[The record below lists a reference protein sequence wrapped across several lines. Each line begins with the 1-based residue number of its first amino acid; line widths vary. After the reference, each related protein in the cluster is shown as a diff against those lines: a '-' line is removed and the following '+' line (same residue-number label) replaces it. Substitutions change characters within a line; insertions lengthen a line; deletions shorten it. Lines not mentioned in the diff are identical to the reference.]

1 MEVFKS
7 KPNFKI
13 IKKVG
18 GGSFGL
24 VYKVLDKN
32 DNKFYAIKRVELNDQ
47 NKDNI
52 KEVEKEA
59 KILKEIKSDNVVKY
73 IDYFYEEEDYF
84 NIVMEFC
91 EYSDLR
97 SYIKKFKNENKK
109 IAESV
114 IRLIITELSNGLK
127 DIHSNNVIHR
137 DLKPENIFI
146 SSDHL
151 IKIGDFGISKILD
164 GTDYAK
170 TFAGTYSYMAPE
182 LINGEKYSKKVDI
195 WSLGC
200 IIYEL
205 CTLNRCFDSNNIFE
219 LPYKINSGIHGKIDL
234 NYYNDYLQEIIDLC
248 LKKNDKERPN
258 IDRINVLISEE
269 LTLDQFKK
277 LSINTIDDLSY
288 DLILEKIKI
297 TNKNDNETGSWR
309 DYVENSLLNKI
320 VEGNLYNNILIEAG
334 IFGLNGAVWAYTT
347 NNINKW
353 ELDFKILKEI
363 FSQKSISYKTLMI
376 NGKSYTITNYN
387 EGFSVEFKE
396 GKQGGTI
403 ARTNLSFIIG
413 IYDENISYL
422 YNGEEAKNQNS
433 DLCKFVVEDLAKVL
447 IIFNY

>member
-7 KPNFKI
+7 KPNFII
-13 IKKVG
+13 IKEVG
-18 GGSFGL
+18 NGGFGS
-24 VYKVLDKN
+24 VYKVKDSN
-32 DNKFYAIKRVELNDQ
+32 DNKFYAIKRVKLNDE
-47 NKDNI
+47 NKDII
-52 KEVEKEA
+52 KEVENEA
-59 KILKEIKSDNVVKY
+59 KILKDIKSDYVVKY
-73 IDYFYEEEDYF
+73 IDCFYEGEDSF

-205 CTLNRCFDSNNIFE
+205 CTLNRCFDSNNILE
-219 LPYKINSGIHGKIDL
+219 LVNKINSGIHGKIDL
-234 NYYNDYLQEIIDLC
+234 NYYNDYLQDIIDLC

-258 IDRINVLISEE
+258 IEHINELISEE
-269 LTLDQFKK
+269 LTLAQFKK

-288 DLILEKIKI
+288 ELMLEKIKI
-297 TNKNDNETGSWR
+297 TNKNDKNDNETGSWR
-309 DYVENSLLNKI
+309 VYIENVILLI
-320 VEGNLYNNILIEAG
+320 ILI
-334 IFGLNGAVWAYTT
+334 NG
-347 NNINKW
+347 N
-353 ELDFKILKEI
+353 
-363 FSQKSISYKTLMI
+363 
-376 NGKSYTITNYN
+376 
-387 EGFSVEFKE
+387 
-396 GKQGGTI
+396 
-403 ARTNLSFIIG
+403 
-413 IYDENISYL
+413 
-422 YNGEEAKNQNS
+422 
-433 DLCKFVVEDLAKVL
+433 
-447 IIFNY
+447 